1 MVVEA
6 SGLCKAGSERWR
18 ADDPLLD
25 SFLYDEIGIS
35 YDYSDNSKYLFDL
48 IEEVLNEIRNKFI
61 ITSPWVWSIHKIVQ
75 SVPVGEDL
83 IQEVCKGI
91 DLHLK
96 HKFPCI
102 LDQIVAKDMEYR
114 SWMDTRPDI
123 EVIDLEM
130 GDDILDDLLEE
141 AIFDLWFL

>member
-1 MVVEA
+1 M
-6 SGLCKAGSERWR
+6 
-18 ADDPLLD
+18 
-25 SFLYDEIGIS
+25 
-35 YDYSDNSKYLFDL
+35 
-48 IEEVLNEIRNKFI
+48 NEIRNKFI

-96 HKFPCI
+96 QKFPCT

-123 EVIDLEM
+123 EVIDLEI